1 MDKEKLYFNSSP
13 NPTIGVEAELYTVSN
28 SDFDLCSGAKSILK
42 SFPNDMH
49 VKEELLDCI
58 VEINTGICNN
68 VNEVRSDLIKK
79 TIQVKEK
86 AEQDGNSLISM
97 GTHPFAKWKHQT
109 ITNSQRYV
117 DFLERMQWPVRRLII
132 SGLHVHIGV
141 ESGEKA
147 IAITNGLTRYIP
159 ILIGLSANS
168 PYFDGECTGLAS
180 TRTKIFEG
188 LPTTGLPPV
197 LKNYSEFQKF
207 MRTLQKA
214 NTIQSIREVWW
225 DIRPHPGFGTVEI
238 RVCDAVPTISE
249 MVNLSALI
257 QCLVVGLSNHY
268 DDGSQLELL
277 DPWIIQDNKWRA
289 TRYGLDANI
298 IIDENGNLQNIKGMI
313 VDTVE
318 KLLPIANELECA
330 KELTALV
337 DIVEQNKAP
346 YIRQIFEYEKNND
359 FKDIIKLYV
368 NELEKDLKIEQI
380 R

>member
-1 MDKEKLYFNSSP
+1 
-13 NPTIGVEAELYTVSN
+13 
-28 SDFDLCSGAKSILK
+28 
-42 SFPNDMH
+42 
-49 VKEELLDCI
+49 
-58 VEINTGICNN
+58 VEINTGICKN
-68 VNEVRSDLIKK
+68 VNEVREDLTNKILQVNKK
-79 TIQVKEK
+79 VEK
-86 AEQDGNSLISM
+86 DGNSLISM
-97 GTHPFAKWKHQT
+97 GTHPFAKWKDQT
-109 ITNSQRYV
+109 ITSSQRYV

-159 ILIGLSANS
+159 VLIGLSANS

-249 MVNLSALI
+249 MVSLSALI

-268 DDGSQLELL
+268 DDGSQLKLL

-298 IIDENGNLQNIKGMI
+298 IVDENGNLQNLKGLVI
-313 VDTVE
+313 DTVE

-330 KELTALV
+330 NELNSLV
-337 DIVEQNKAP
+337 EIVENDTPP
-346 YIRQIFEYEKNND
+346 YVRQIIEYEKNND
-359 FKDIIKLYV
+359 FKDIIKLYI
-368 NELEKDLKIEQI
+368 NELEKELNVE
-380 R
+380 RVR